1 MEDLVR
7 SEYPSILASLQPN
20 QAVHTLNDRVKRI
33 NKINV
38 EIADWLQERRRV
50 EEQYVT
56 GLRKLAQFRVPNS
69 QSELGVFQHSWSRM
83 VESAEIVAHSHHQ
96 FSERVER
103 DIEFPLRNFHQR
115 KDVVNI
121 NNISQNLAAMAK
133 ALEDAQHTTEKM
145 AKKGGRPNPQKVTDA
160 TAKLESA
167 TQQWDSQA
175 PFIFETLQAL
185 DESRINV
192 LRDLLTQYQTHEADC
207 AQKVQDNATE
217 VLTQVI
223 EVSTETEIR
232 AFATRVTAGKARL
245 PTRSSTRRSSVA
257 GSTSA
262 PPSTRG
268 SAAPPSLRISP
279 EPTPEVPPL
288 PEQEVRDAPSPPPI
302 PVEPPKPESKLRRLG
317 TILGG
322 RRRQSM
328 VGGFGLS
335 PQKPST
341 STFGRLTGKDKS
353 NLTTRASSGNLRENR
368 LNTLEEAPDLPR
380 TPDPE
385 KVASQLQTTGQEHTN
400 GVTLT
405 DNIMDSPIPTSATNG
420 TFSSNANTET
430 TEAQGSTAP
439 TTQNQTPSSPVKDSE
454 GFTIPS
460 AANDPISEAQREAHA
475 EEAEQL
481 FKLNIHT
488 KPIEEED
495 PEEKQAALSNVA
507 NSLRLGPA
515 TRRTGTIRG
524 RRDVRNT
531 IYSPTGLVPPPAF
544 GSPDAMSPE
553 GTPTAMFPGIPASPS
568 FAGSAASSKPTAIST
583 LQSEASIAGTS
594 DTQSVRSGNSLG
606 SLAHVK
612 HPDMPGPGLHSSIIE
627 TVSAVW
633 ENGGLKSVSMSGE
646 IAFVINS
653 PDHDSEK
660 EYEVIRINNFPN
672 LERIGPNRIFVQ
684 NSSIDHPEQF
694 ALEISHLQKTS
705 TAFSYRVFS
714 PENDP
719 MALSKNTPLLL
730 NPVWKPQ
737 GDKLGLLL
745 QFSLNPDSDFEAPL
759 TLHNVVFVATYEGR
773 ATGAQT
779 RPSGTHLKERHIVYW
794 RLDNVTLTNDT
805 QKIVCRILGAEG
817 VEPQP
822 GHVEARWEYAV
833 PETHGPVGSGIS
845 ISRLEETKGK
855 GKEISEDDPFATD
868 EDGPGLAGDQTWVQV
883 PLVRKL
889 ASGKYEG
896 R

>member
-1 MEDLVR
+1 ME
-7 SEYPSILASLQPN
+7 
-20 QAVHTLNDRVKRI
+20 
-33 NKINV
+33 
-38 EIADWLQERRRV
+38 
-50 EEQYVT
+50 
-56 GLRKLAQFRVPNS
+56 
-69 QSELGVFQHSWSRM
+69 
-83 VESAEIVAHSHHQ
+83 
-96 FSERVER
+96 
-103 DIEFPLRNFHQR
+103 
-115 KDVVNI
+115 
-121 NNISQNLAAMAK
+121 AMAY
-133 ALEDAQHTTEKM
+133 
-145 AKKGGRPNPQKVTDA
+145 
-160 TAKLESA
+160 
-167 TQQWDSQA
+167 
-175 PFIFETLQAL
+175 I
-185 DESRINV
+185 
-192 LRDLLTQYQTHEADC
+192 LLT
-207 AQKVQDNATE
+207 
-217 VLTQVI
+217 LLI
-223 EVSTETEIR
+223 
-232 AFATRVTAGKARL
+232 
-245 PTRSSTRRSSVA
+245 
-257 GSTSA
+257 
-262 PPSTRG
+262 
-268 SAAPPSLRISP
+268 
-279 EPTPEVPPL
+279 
-288 PEQEVRDAPSPPPI
+288 
-302 PVEPPKPESKLRRLG
+302 ESKLRRLG

-488 KPIEEED
+488 KPIEVED
-495 PEEKQAALSNVA
+495 PEEKKAAFSNVA

-594 DTQSVRSGNSLG
+594 DTQSVRSGTSLG

-660 EYEVIRINNFPN
+660 
-672 LERIGPNRIFVQ
+672 
-684 NSSIDHPEQF
+684 
-694 ALEISHLQKTS
+694 
-705 TAFSYRVFS
+705 
-714 PENDP
+714 
-719 MALSKNTPLLL
+719 
-730 NPVWKPQ
+730 
-737 GDKLGLLL
+737 
-745 QFSLNPDSDFEAPL
+745 
-759 TLHNVVFVATYEGR
+759 
-773 ATGAQT
+773 
-779 RPSGTHLKERHIVYW
+779 
-794 RLDNVTLTNDT
+794 
-805 QKIVCRILGAEG
+805 
-817 VEPQP
+817 
-822 GHVEARWEYAV
+822 
-833 PETHGPVGSGIS
+833 
-845 ISRLEETKGK
+845 GK
-855 GKEISEDDPFATD
+855 CS
-868 EDGPGLAGDQTWVQV
+868 
-883 PLVRKL
+883 
-889 ASGKYEG
+889 
-896 R
+896 